1 MLPASPRRR
10 RRLIG
15 ILVVAALAGTIAAV
29 FALIPSHGPSAPGPT
44 GDEGPAQ
51 LASAAPKVKL
61 TKDDR
66 RAIDASLDRFLPAAM
81 ERKDPAAGWAL
92 AGPEMKSGSTLAA
105 WRKGDS
111 PVPYY
116 QAREQT
122 FHDWQTIDTGKG
134 YVIFNLLVHPAKG
147 SKLAPYVF
155 SGEVVKQD
163 GRWLVNRL
171 YTIAIMNKP
180 TKHNPMPERGPAD
193 FAAGASAGAQANP
206 DTASHKSSILP
217 VLGIFALVALLP
229 LALAVI
235 ALRRYRRFRRQ
246 TAGRSE
252 IPTLPSRY
260 RSRAS

>member
-1 MLPASPRRR
+1 MLPDSPRKR

-15 ILVVAALAGTIAAV
+15 VVLAVALAGAVAAV

-44 GDEGPAQ
+44 GNEGPAQ
-51 LASAAPKVKL
+51 LASDTPKVRL
-61 TKDDR
+61 TRADR

-105 WRKGDS
+105 WRRGDS

-116 QAREQT
+116 QARETT
-122 FHDWQTIDTGKG
+122 FHDWQTIDAGKG
-134 YVIFNLLVHPAKG
+134 YVVFNLLVHPAKG

-155 SGEVVKQD
+155 SGEVVKQG

-193 FAAGASAGAQANP
+193 FAAGASAGSQANP
-206 DTASHKSSILP
+206 DTASHSSSILP
-217 VLGIFALVALLP
+217 VLGILAAVALLP
-229 LALAVI
+229 LTLAAI
-235 ALRRYRRFRRQ
+235 ALRRWGRWRRQ
-246 TAGRSE
+246 TRTSERRE
-252 IPTLPSRY
+252 IPALPRRY
-260 RSRAS
+260 RSS